1 MTNQQHFFTFEE
13 LPELDAEAVTFIA
26 TGVAVAMLGTLV
38 LLWVM
43 T

>member
-13 LPELDAEAVTFIA
+13 LPELDAAALSFIA
-26 TGVAVAMLGTLV
+26 TGVALALIGTIA